1 MVDRIKIN
9 PLNDDQLDEAFLSW
23 YKEDNESF
31 IADELVLVK
40 EKEAKDYYEA
50 GNAIYDMYVEAG
62 DYVIENNLL
71 DEIGIPF
78 NLQDLVKSS
87 WENDVHWHIYGR
99 FDFSGGIDGKD
110 IKLIEFNADTPT
122 TLYESSVLQWM
133 LLKAND
139 LDENKQF
146 NNIYEAL
153 KENFKRLM
161 VLDGDIED
169 FDKKYDGY
177 KILFS
182 SYEGIEEEEV
192 TTKFLETCAREAG
205 YETGFSF
212 LNQVGFDE
220 EKGIFDENEENF
232 EFWFKLF
239 PWEDLAVEEGDLAL
253 ILKSIVD
260 NRKAILLNPAYTL
273 MFQSKGMLKI
283 LYDLFPDSPYLLET
297 SFKPLK
303 NKKQIEKKIFGREGE
318 NCHIFDDN
326 GKTIVKK
333 EGNYEH
339 HKSIYQEFVDYP
351 QDENGLYYQAG
362 VFFAYES
369 CGLSYRRGDIILDDD
384 SKFIGHMIKDSK

>member
-1 MVDRIKIN
+1 MVNRIKID

-23 YKEDNESF
+23 YKEDGESF
-31 IADELVLVK
+31 IANELVLVK
-40 EKEAKDYYEA
+40 EKEAKAYYEA

-99 FDFSGGIDGKD
+99 FDFAGGIDGKD

-133 LLKAND
+133 LLKANN
-139 LDENKQF
+139 LDENSQF
-146 NNIYEAL
+146 NNIHEAL
-153 KENFKRLM
+153 KENFKRLI
-161 VLDGDIED
+161 VLDGDMED
-169 FDKKYDGY
+169 FEKRYDGY

-212 LNQVGFDE
+212 LDKVGFDE
-220 EKGIFDENEENF
+220 EKGIFDENENNY

-239 PWEDLAVEEGDLAL
+239 PWEDLAIEEGDLTL
-253 ILKSIVD
+253 ILKGIID

-283 LYDLFPDSPYLLET
+283 LYDLFPNSPYLLET
-297 SFKPLK
+297 SFNPLK

-326 GKTIVKK
+326 GKTIAKK
-333 EGNYEH
+333 EGEYEH
-339 HKSIYQEFVDYP
+339 HKSVYQEFIDYP

-384 SKFIGHMIKDSK
+384 SKFVGHIIKD

>member
-1 MVDRIKIN
+1 MVDRIKIK

-23 YKEDNESF
+23 YKEDGESF
-31 IADELVLVK
+31 IADELVVVT
-40 EKEAKDYYEA
+40 EEEAKRYYEA
-50 GNAIYDMYVEAG
+50 GNAIYDMYIEAG
-62 DYVIENNLL
+62 DYIIENNLL
-71 DEIGIPF
+71 DEVGIPF

-87 WENDVHWHIYGR
+87 WDNDVHWHIYGR
-99 FDFSGGIDGKD
+99 FDFAGGIDGKD

-122 TLYESSVLQWM
+122 TLYESSILQWM

-139 LDENKQF
+139 LDENSQF

-153 KENFKRLM
+153 KDNFKRLM
-161 VLDGDIED
+161 VLDGDLAD
-169 FDKKYDGY
+169 FDKRYDGY

-220 EKGIFDENEENF
+220 EKGIFNENEENF

-239 PWEDLAVEEGDLAL
+239 PWEDLAVEEGDLTL
-253 ILKSIVD
+253 MLKSIVD

-273 MFQSKGMLKI
+273 MFQSKGMLKV

-297 SFKPLK
+297 SFEPLK
-303 NKKQIEKKIFGREGE
+303 DKRYIEKKVFGREGE
-318 NCHIFDDN
+318 NCHIFDKD
-326 GKTIVKK
+326 GSTIAKK
-333 EGNYEH
+333 EGDYGH

-351 QDENGLYYQAG
+351 KDENGLYYQAG
-362 VFFAYES
+362 VFFAYEP

-384 SKFIGHMIKDSK
+384 SKFIGHVIK

>member
-1 MVDRIKIN
+1 MVDRIKIK

-23 YKEDNESF
+23 YKEDGESF
-31 IADELVLVK
+31 IADELVVVT
-40 EKEAKDYYEA
+40 EEEAKRYYEA
-50 GNAIYDMYVEAG
+50 GNAIYDMYIEAG
-62 DYVIENNLL
+62 DYIIENNLL
-71 DEIGIPF
+71 DEVGIPF

-87 WENDVHWHIYGR
+87 WDNDVHWHIYGR
-99 FDFSGGIDGKD
+99 FDFAGGIDGKD

-122 TLYESSVLQWM
+122 TLYESSILQWM

-139 LDENKQF
+139 LDENSQF

-153 KENFKRLM
+153 KDNFKRLM
-161 VLDGDIED
+161 VLDGDLAD
-169 FDKKYDGY
+169 FDKRYDGY

-220 EKGIFDENEENF
+220 EKGIFNENEENF

-239 PWEDLAVEEGDLAL
+239 PWEDLAVEEGDLTL
-253 ILKSIVD
+253 MLKSIVD

-297 SFKPLK
+297 SFEPLK
-303 NKKQIEKKIFGREGE
+303 DKRYIEKKVFGREGE
-318 NCHIFDDN
+318 NCHIFDKD
-326 GKTIVKK
+326 GSTIAKK
-333 EGNYEH
+333 EGDYGH

-351 QDENGLYYQAG
+351 KDENGLYYQAG
-362 VFFAYES
+362 VFFAYEP

-384 SKFIGHMIKDSK
+384 SKFIGHIIK

>member
-9 PLNDDQLDEAFLSW
+9 PLNDDQLDEAYLSW

-31 IADELVLVK
+31 IADELVIVK
-40 EKEAKDYYEA
+40 EEEAKAYYEA
-50 GNAIYDMYVEAG
+50 GNTIYDMYIEAG
-62 DYVIENNLL
+62 DYIIENNLL
-71 DEIGIPF
+71 DEVGIPF

-99 FDFSGGIDGKD
+99 FDFAGGIDGKD

-122 TLYESSVLQWM
+122 TLYESSILQWM

-139 LDENKQF
+139 LDENSQF

-153 KENFKRLM
+153 KDNFKRLI

-169 FDKKYDGY
+169 FDKRYDGY

-220 EKGIFDENEENF
+220 EKGIFNENEENF

-239 PWEDLAVEEGDLAL
+239 PWEDLAVEEGDLTL

-297 SFKPLK
+297 SFSPLK
-303 NKKQIEKKIFGREGE
+303 DKKYIEKKIFGREGE
-318 NCHIFDDN
+318 NCHIFDKD
-326 GKTIVKK
+326 GSTIAKK

-351 QDENGLYYQAG
+351 KDENGLYYQAG
-362 VFFAYES
+362 VFFAYEP

-384 SKFIGHMIKDSK
+384 SKFIGHMIK

>member
-1 MVDRIKIN
+1 MINRIKIN
-9 PLNDDQLDEAFLSW
+9 PLNDEQLDEAFLSW
-23 YKEDNESF
+23 YKEDGESF

-40 EKEAKDYYEA
+40 EKEAKAYYEA
-50 GNAIYDMYVEAG
+50 GNAIYDMYIEAG
-62 DYVIENNLL
+62 DYIIENNLL

-87 WENDVHWHIYGR
+87 WDNDVHWHIYGR
-99 FDFSGGIDGKD
+99 FDFAGGIDGKD

-133 LLKAND
+133 LLKANN

-153 KENFKRLM
+153 KENFKRLII
-161 VLDGDIED
+161 LNGDTKD
-169 FDKKYDGY
+169 FEEKYDGY

-220 EKGIFDENEENF
+220 ERGIFDENENNY

-239 PWEDLAVEEGDLAL
+239 PWEDLAIEEGDLTL

-283 LYDLFPDSPYLLET
+283 LYDLFPDSKYLLET
-297 SFKPLK
+297 SFAPLK

-318 NCHIFDDN
+318 NCHIFDSN
-326 GKTIVKK
+326 GNTIAKK
-333 EGNYEH
+333 EGDYEH

-351 QDENGLYYQAG
+351 QDENELYYQAG

-384 SKFIGHMIKDSK
+384 SKFIGHIIKD

>member
-1 MVDRIKIN
+1 MIDRIKIK

-31 IADELVLVK
+31 IADELVIVK
-40 EKEAKDYYEA
+40 EEEAKAYYDA
-50 GNAIYDMYVEAG
+50 GNAIYDMYIEAG
-62 DYVIENNLL
+62 DYIIENNLL
-71 DEIGIPF
+71 DEVGIPF

-87 WENDVHWHIYGR
+87 WESDVHWHIYGR
-99 FDFSGGIDGKD
+99 FDFAGGIDGKD

-122 TLYESSVLQWM
+122 TLYESSILQWM

-139 LDENKQF
+139 LDENSQF

-153 KENFKRLM
+153 KDNFKRLM
-161 VLDGDIED
+161 VLDGDIKD
-169 FDKKYDGY
+169 FDEKYDGY

-220 EKGIFDENEENF
+220 EKGIFNENEENF

-239 PWEDLAVEEGDLAL
+239 PWEDLAVEEGDLTL
-253 ILKSIVD
+253 ILKNIVD

-297 SFKPLK
+297 SFEPLK
-303 NKKQIEKKIFGREGE
+303 NKSYIEKKVFGREGE
-318 NCHIFDDN
+318 NCHIFDKDGN
-326 GKTIVKK
+326 TIAKK
-333 EGNYEH
+333 EGSYEH

-351 QDENGLYYQAG
+351 KDENGLYYQAG
-362 VFFAYES
+362 VFFAYEP

-384 SKFIGHMIKDSK
+384 SKFIGHIIK

>member
-1 MVDRIKIN
+1 M
-9 PLNDDQLDEAFLSW
+9 
-23 YKEDNESF
+23 
-31 IADELVLVK
+31 
-40 EKEAKDYYEA
+40 
-50 GNAIYDMYVEAG
+50 
-62 DYVIENNLL
+62 
-71 DEIGIPF
+71 
-78 NLQDLVKSS
+78 VKSS

-99 FDFSGGIDGKD
+99 FDFAGGIDGKD

-122 TLYESSVLQWM
+122 TLYESSILQWM

-139 LDENKQF
+139 LDENSQF

-153 KENFKRLM
+153 KDNFKRLI

-169 FDKKYDGY
+169 FDKRYDGY

-220 EKGIFDENEENF
+220 EKGIFNENEENF

-239 PWEDLAVEEGDLAL
+239 PWEDLAVEEGDLTL

-297 SFKPLK
+297 SFSPLK
-303 NKKQIEKKIFGREGE
+303 DKKYIEKKIFGREGE
-318 NCHIFDDN
+318 NCHIFDKD
-326 GKTIVKK
+326 GSTIAKK

-351 QDENGLYYQAG
+351 KDENGLYYQAG
-362 VFFAYES
+362 VFFAYEP

-384 SKFIGHMIKDSK
+384 SKFIGHMIK

>member
-9 PLNDDQLDEAFLSW
+9 PLNDDQLDEASLSW

-40 EKEAKDYYEA
+40 EIEAKAYYEA
-50 GNAIYDMYVEAG
+50 GNTIYDMYVQAG

-78 NLQDLVKSS
+78 NLQELVKSS
-87 WENDVHWHIYGR
+87 WDNDVHWHIYGR
-99 FDFSGGIDGKD
+99 FDFAGGIDGKD

-122 TLYESSVLQWM
+122 TLYESSILQWM
-133 LLKAND
+133 LLKANN
-139 LDENKQF
+139 LDENSQF

-220 EKGIFDENEENF
+220 EKGIFNENEENF

-239 PWEDLAVEEGDLAL
+239 PWEDLAVEEGDLTL

-297 SFKPLK
+297 SFEPLK

-318 NCHIFDDN
+318 NCHIFDND
-326 GKTIVKK
+326 GKSIAKK
-333 EGNYEH
+333 DGDYEH

-351 QDENGLYYQAG
+351 RDENGLYYQAG

-384 SKFIGHMIKDSK
+384 SKFIGHMIKD

>member
-1 MVDRIKIN
+1 MVNRIKID

-23 YKEDNESF
+23 YKEDGESF
-31 IADELVLVK
+31 IANELVLVK
-40 EKEAKDYYEA
+40 EKEAKAYYEA

-99 FDFSGGIDGKD
+99 FDFAGGIDGKD

-133 LLKAND
+133 LLKANN
-139 LDENKQF
+139 LDENSQF
-146 NNIYEAL
+146 NNIHEAL
-153 KENFKRLM
+153 KENFKRLI
-161 VLDGDIED
+161 VLDGDIEN
-169 FDKKYDGY
+169 FEKRYDGY

-212 LNQVGFDE
+212 LDKVGFDE
-220 EKGIFDENEENF
+220 EKGIFDENENNY

-239 PWEDLAVEEGDLAL
+239 PWEDLAIEEGDLTL
-253 ILKSIVD
+253 ILKGIID

-297 SFKPLK
+297 SFSPLK

-326 GKTIVKK
+326 GKTIAKK
-333 EGNYEH
+333 EGEYEH
-339 HKSIYQEFVDYP
+339 HKSVYQEFIDYP

-384 SKFIGHMIKDSK
+384 SKFVGHIIKD